1 MYRNLLVAL
10 PAVVVALGIS
20 SLVASR
26 AFSEEDGRNVSNA
39 DRGSERPARA
49 SRESCWHPGMSRNI
63 GIAERACDPLTPKNA
78 AGIERVRV
86 PGSDIKAEQ
95 LTDGWTPRLC
105 PLWCKSQFAKAKR
118 EPSADAS
125 QA

>member
-63 GIAERACDPLTPKNA
+63 GIAERACDPLTPK
-78 AGIERVRV
+78 
-86 PGSDIKAEQ
+86 
-95 LTDGWTPRLC
+95 PRMRPEL
-105 PLWCKSQFAKAKR
+105 KGFAFPESTSR
-118 EPSADAS
+118 QRD
-125 QA
+125 